1 MTATDSADADPD
13 ASVDEFAGRIF
24 ASALG
29 AVEIMS
35 IYLGDRLGWYTALAA
50 SPSTAKQ
57 LAAATSTHERY
68 AREWLEQQAVYGI
81 LVTDPSA
88 SADDR
93 VYALTSASRET
104 LTDPASLAYL
114 APLGRAFGA
123 AAAQLPSLLAAYRGG
138 GGVSWDQLGDDMR
151 SAQADLNRPWFEQQL
166 GSALAGVSEVHDV
179 LSRPGARIADVGFGF
194 GWSTIALAKA
204 YPHARL
210 DGFDV
215 DAPSVEAA
223 RRNAAEAGVA
233 DRVTFHLAAGASM
246 SEHGPFD
253 AAFAFE
259 CIHDMP
265 QPVGVLDAMRSAV
278 RPDGLVVVMD
288 EAVAPEFTAPGDDL
302 ERVMYGFSLL
312 VCLPDG
318 MSSQPSV
325 GTGTVMRPSTLEGY
339 AREAGFSGLDVLPI
353 EDFGFFRF
361 YRLRH

>member
-1 MTATDSADADPD
+1 MTETVTGPEVSADQ
-13 ASVDEFAGRIF
+13 FAEHLF

-29 AVEIMS
+29 TIEMLSV
-35 IYLGDRLGWYTALAA
+35 YLGDELGWYDALAA

-57 LAAATSTHERY
+57 LAAATSTQERY
-68 AREWLEQQAVYGI
+68 AREWLEQQAVCGI

-88 SADDR
+88 AADDR
-93 VYALTSASRET
+93 VYSLTPASREV
-104 LTDPASLAYL
+104 LTDSTSLAYM
-114 APLGRAFGA
+114 APVARAFASA
-123 AAAQLPSLLAAYRGG
+123 AVQLPSLLTAYRDG
-138 GGVSWDQLGDDMR
+138 GGVSWDQLGDGMR
-151 SAQADLNRPWFEQQL
+151 SAQAAMNRQWFEQEL
-166 GSALAGVSEVHDV
+166 GHSLEGVGDLHRV

-194 GWSTIALAKA
+194 GWSTIALARA
-204 YPHARL
+204 YPEARL

-223 RRNAAEAGVA
+223 RRNAADAGVA
-233 DRVTFHLAAGASM
+233 DRVTFNLAGGDTLAAA
-246 SEHGPFD
+246 GPFD
-253 AAFAFE
+253 AVFAFE

-265 QPVGVLDAMRSAV
+265 QPVDVLAAMRSAV
-278 RPDGLVVVMD
+278 KPDGAVVVMD
-288 EAVAPEFTAPGDDL
+288 EAVAPEFTAPGDEL

-339 AREAGFSGLDVLPI
+339 AREAGFSGVDILPI
-353 EDFGFFRF
+353 EDFAFFRF